1 MQPEEE
7 IGLYSG
13 QTVAL
18 FSFIFTFVVC
28 KKMKA
33 QTSSGTIADYHAILP
48 KLDKKRDPVQDIAK
62 GIGML
67 FVIFLHTTTLYTVG
81 GRDTVPS
88 GLFTIL
94 FLALMGYMMPFFF
107 MISGYNYKPGT
118 LSYRDS
124 VRKRA
129 KQLLVPLFN
138 YTIVIWII
146 LGAYL
151 CLRGETDPWTLFKSY
166 IAYWLTDPLAGWVGL
181 DASRTL
187 VAQAVGPTWFIKCL
201 MVAYLIF
208 AAVAP
213 AAVQKRGTM
222 FSAIV
227 GLIFLSYIITVFVD
241 NLPWD
246 AEIAPA
252 AAALMLIG
260 FLMRKHDLFGE
271 RHSNRKWNTINA
283 LVALAL
289 LTYLQVKVPGVG
301 MISGGR
307 INFQMG
313 AVEVFITLICGV
325 LGTVFLMNVSK
336 ILVKVK
342 GLNDFLAYV
351 GQNSLTVLILHGAV
365 MRIYSDIFGLT
376 GTPAGS
382 FGLTNLYVF
391 LLTLLTSVLLIYL
404 KGLINVKIRL

>member
-1 MQPEEE
+1 
-7 IGLYSG
+7 
-13 QTVAL
+13 
-18 FSFIFTFVVC
+18 
-28 KKMKA
+28 MKA
-33 QTSSGTIADYHAILP
+33 KFFSNILADYHVILP

-67 FVIFLHTTTLYTVG
+67 FVIFLHTTTLFTIG

-88 GLFTIL
+88 GLVTIL

-107 MISGYNYKPGT
+107 LISGYNFKPGT
-118 LSYRDS
+118 LTYGESI
-124 VRKRA
+124 RKRA

-138 YTIVIWII
+138 YTIIIWII

-151 CLRGETDPWTLFKSY
+151 CLRGETDAWTLFKSY

-201 MVAYLIF
+201 MVSYLIF
-208 AAVAP
+208 AAVAS
-213 AAVQKRGTM
+213 VSSKKHGTM
-222 FSAIV
+222 FSAVV
-227 GLIFLSYIITVFVD
+227 GLVFLSYIITVFVD

-252 AAALMLIG
+252 AAAMMLIG
-260 FLMRKHDLFGE
+260 LLMRKRDLFGE
-271 RHSNRKWNTINA
+271 RHSNTKWNILNT

-313 AVEVFITLICGV
+313 AIEVFITMVCGV
-325 LGTVFLMNVSK
+325 LGTVFLMNASK
-336 ILVKVK
+336 LLVKVK
-342 GLNDFLAYV
+342 GLNAFLAYV
-351 GQNSLTVLILHGAV
+351 GQNSLTVLILHGPV

-391 LLTLLTSVLLIYL
+391 LLTLLTSVLFIYL
-404 KGLINVKIRL
+404 KGLVNEKVRSRNPA

>member
-1 MQPEEE
+1 
-7 IGLYSG
+7 
-13 QTVAL
+13 
-18 FSFIFTFVVC
+18 
-28 KKMKA
+28 MKA
-33 QTSSGTIADYHAILP
+33 KTPSVTTAGYHVILP

-62 GIGML
+62 GFGML
-67 FVIFLHTTTLYTVG
+67 FVIFLHTTTLFTVG

-88 GLFTIL
+88 GLVTIL
-94 FLALMGYMMPFFF
+94 FLSLMGYMMPFFF
-107 MISGYNYKPGT
+107 LISGYNYKPGN

-129 KQLLVPLFN
+129 RQLLVPLFN
-138 YTIVIWII
+138 YTVVIWII
-146 LGAYL
+146 LGTYL
-151 CLRGETDPWTLFKSY
+151 CLRGETDPWTVFKSY

-187 VAQAVGPTWFIKCL
+187 VAQTVGPTWFIKCL

-213 AAVQKRGTM
+213 AAVKKHGTM

-227 GLIFLSYIITVFVD
+227 GLVFLTYIITLFVD
-241 NLPWD
+241 DLPWD

-252 AAALMLIG
+252 AAAMMLIG
-260 FLMRKHDLFGE
+260 ILMRKRDLFGE
-271 RHSNRKWNTINA
+271 RHSNTKWNIINS
-283 LVALAL
+283 LVALAIL
-289 LTYLQVKVPGVG
+289 VYLQVKATGVG

-307 INFQMG
+307 INYQMG
-313 AVEVFITLICGV
+313 PVEVFITMVCGV
-325 LGTVFLMNVSK
+325 LGTYFLMNISK
-336 ILVKVK
+336 LLVKVK
-342 GLNDFLAYV
+342 GLNAFLAYV
-351 GQNSLTVLILHGAV
+351 GQNSLIVLILHGPI

-391 LLTLLTSVLLIYL
+391 LLTLLTSVLFIYL
-404 KGLINVKIRL
+404 KGLINSKSR

>member
-1 MQPEEE
+1 
-7 IGLYSG
+7 
-13 QTVAL
+13 
-18 FSFIFTFVVC
+18 
-28 KKMKA
+28 MKA
-33 QTSSGTIADYHAILP
+33 KTSSTTNDYHVILP

-67 FVIFLHTTTLYTVG
+67 FVIFLHTTTLFTVG

-88 GLFTIL
+88 GLVTIL
-94 FLALMGYMMPFFF
+94 FLSIMGYMMPFFF

-151 CLRGETDPWTLFKSY
+151 CLRGETGPWTLFKSY

-187 VAQAVGPTWFIKCL
+187 VAQAVGPTWFIQCL
-201 MVAYLIF
+201 MVSYLIF

-213 AAVQKRGTM
+213 YAVQKHGTM

-227 GLIFLSYIITVFVD
+227 GLVFLSYIITLFVD

-252 AAALMLIG
+252 AAAMMLIG
-260 FLMRKHDLFGE
+260 FLMRKRELFGE
-271 RHSNRKWNTINA
+271 RHSNTKWNTINA
-283 LVALAL
+283 LVAVAILVH
-289 LTYLQVKVPGVG
+289 LQMKVPGVG

-313 AVEVFITLICGV
+313 AVEVFLTMICGV
-325 LGTVFLMNVSK
+325 LGTYFLMYFSK
-336 ILVKVK
+336 LLMKVK
-342 GLNDFLAYV
+342 GLNAFLAYV
-351 GQNSLTVLILHGAV
+351 GQNSLIVLILHGPI

-376 GTPAGS
+376 GSPAGS

-391 LLTLLTSVLLIYL
+391 LLTLLTSVLFIYL
-404 KGLINVKIRL
+404 KGLINSKIKRK

>member
-1 MQPEEE
+1 
-7 IGLYSG
+7 
-13 QTVAL
+13 
-18 FSFIFTFVVC
+18 
-28 KKMKA
+28 MKA
-33 QTSSGTIADYHAILP
+33 KTPSVTTAGYHVILP

-62 GIGML
+62 GFGML
-67 FVIFLHTTTLYTVG
+67 FVIFLHTTTLFTVG

-88 GLFTIL
+88 GLVTIL
-94 FLALMGYMMPFFF
+94 FLSLMGYMMPFFF
-107 MISGYNYKPGT
+107 LISGYNYKPGN

-129 KQLLVPLFN
+129 RQLLVPLFN
-138 YTIVIWII
+138 YTVVIWII
-146 LGAYL
+146 LGTYL
-151 CLRGETDPWTLFKSY
+151 CLRGETDPWTVFKSY

-187 VAQAVGPTWFIKCL
+187 VAQTVGPTWFIKCL

-213 AAVQKRGTM
+213 AVVKKHGTM

-227 GLIFLSYIITVFVD
+227 GLVFLTYIITLFVD
-241 NLPWD
+241 DLPWD

-252 AAALMLIG
+252 AAAMMLIG
-260 FLMRKHDLFGE
+260 ILMRKRDLFGE
-271 RHSNRKWNTINA
+271 RHSNTKWNIINS
-283 LVALAL
+283 LVALAIL
-289 LTYLQVKVPGVG
+289 VYLQVKATGVG

-307 INFQMG
+307 INYQMG
-313 AVEVFITLICGV
+313 PVEVFITMVCGV
-325 LGTVFLMNVSK
+325 LGTYFLMNISK
-336 ILVKVK
+336 LLVKVK
-342 GLNDFLAYV
+342 GLNAFLAYV
-351 GQNSLTVLILHGAV
+351 GQNSLIVLILHGPI

-391 LLTLLTSVLLIYL
+391 LLTLLTSVLFIYL
-404 KGLINVKIRL
+404 KGLINSKSR

>member
-1 MQPEEE
+1 
-7 IGLYSG
+7 
-13 QTVAL
+13 
-18 FSFIFTFVVC
+18 
-28 KKMKA
+28 MKA
-33 QTSSGTIADYHAILP
+33 KTSSTTNDYHVILP

-67 FVIFLHTTTLYTVG
+67 FVIFLHTTTLFTVG

-88 GLFTIL
+88 GLVTIL
-94 FLALMGYMMPFFF
+94 FLSIMGYMMPFFF

-151 CLRGETDPWTLFKSY
+151 CLRGETGPWTLFKSY

-187 VAQAVGPTWFIKCL
+187 VAQAVGPTWFIQCL
-201 MVAYLIF
+201 MVSYLIF

-213 AAVQKRGTM
+213 YAVQKHGTM

-227 GLIFLSYIITVFVD
+227 GLVFLSYIITLFVD

-252 AAALMLIG
+252 AAAMMLIG
-260 FLMRKHDLFGE
+260 FLMRKRELFGE
-271 RHSNRKWNTINA
+271 RHSNTKWNTINA
-283 LVALAL
+283 LVALAIL
-289 LTYLQVKVPGVG
+289 VHLQMKVPGVG

-313 AVEVFITLICGV
+313 AVEVFLTMICGV
-325 LGTVFLMNVSK
+325 LGTYFLMYFSK
-336 ILVKVK
+336 LLMKVK
-342 GLNDFLAYV
+342 GLNAFLAYV
-351 GQNSLTVLILHGAV
+351 GQNSLIVLILHGPI

-376 GTPAGS
+376 GSPAGS

-391 LLTLLTSVLLIYL
+391 LLTLLTSVLFIYL
-404 KGLINVKIRL
+404 KGLINSKIKRK

>member
-1 MQPEEE
+1 
-7 IGLYSG
+7 
-13 QTVAL
+13 
-18 FSFIFTFVVC
+18 
-28 KKMKA
+28 MKA
-33 QTSSGTIADYHAILP
+33 KTPSVTTAGYHVILP

-62 GIGML
+62 GFGML
-67 FVIFLHTTTLYTVG
+67 FVIFLHTTTLFTVG

-88 GLFTIL
+88 GVVTIL
-94 FLALMGYMMPFFF
+94 FLSLMGYMMPFFF
-107 MISGYNYKPGT
+107 LISGYNYKPGN

-129 KQLLVPLFN
+129 RQLLVPLFN
-138 YTIVIWII
+138 YTVVIWII
-146 LGAYL
+146 LGTYL
-151 CLRGETDPWTLFKSY
+151 CLRGETDPWTVFKSY

-187 VAQAVGPTWFIKCL
+187 VAQTVGPTWFIKCL

-213 AAVQKRGTM
+213 AAVKKHGTM

-227 GLIFLSYIITVFVD
+227 GLVFLTYIITLFVD
-241 NLPWD
+241 DLPWD

-252 AAALMLIG
+252 AAAMMLIG
-260 FLMRKHDLFGE
+260 ILMRKRDLFGE
-271 RHSNRKWNTINA
+271 RHSNTKWNIINS
-283 LVALAL
+283 LVALAIL
-289 LTYLQVKVPGVG
+289 VYLQVKATGVG

-307 INFQMG
+307 INYQMG
-313 AVEVFITLICGV
+313 PVEVFITMVCGV
-325 LGTVFLMNVSK
+325 LGTYFLMNISK
-336 ILVKVK
+336 LLVKVK
-342 GLNDFLAYV
+342 GLNAFLAYV
-351 GQNSLTVLILHGAV
+351 GQNSLIVLILHGPI

-391 LLTLLTSVLLIYL
+391 LLTLLTSVLFIYL
-404 KGLINVKIRL
+404 KGLINSKSR

>member
-1 MQPEEE
+1 ME
-7 IGLYSG
+7 
-13 QTVAL
+13 A
-18 FSFIFTFVVC
+18 
-28 KKMKA
+28 KA
-33 QTSSGTIADYHAILP
+33 SSGTIAGYQKILP

-88 GLFTIL
+88 GLVTIL
-94 FLALMGYMMPFFF
+94 FLSLMGYMMPFFF
-107 MISGYNYKPGT
+107 MISGYNFKPGT
-118 LSYRDS
+118 LSYGES

-129 KQLLVPLFN
+129 KQLLVPLLK
-138 YTIVIWII
+138 YTIIIWII

-201 MVAYLIF
+201 MVSYLIF

-213 AAVQKRGTM
+213 AAVQKHGTM

-227 GLIFLSYIITVFVD
+227 GLVFLSYIITLFVD
-241 NLPWD
+241 DLPWD

-252 AAALMLIG
+252 AAAMMLIG
-260 FLMRKHDLFGE
+260 YMMRKRELFGE
-271 RHSNRKWNTINA
+271 RHKNSKWNTINA
-283 LVALAL
+283 LVALAIL
-289 LTYLQVKVPGVG
+289 VHLQVKVPGVG

-313 AVEVFITLICGV
+313 AVEVFITMVCGV
-325 LGTVFLMNVSK
+325 IGTIFLMNISRL
-336 ILVKVK
+336 LVKVK
-342 GLNDFLAYV
+342 GLDAFLAYV
-351 GQNSLTVLILHGAV
+351 GQNSLTVLILHGPI

-382 FGLTNLYVF
+382 FGLTNLYIF
-391 LLTLLTSVLLIYL
+391 LLTLLTSMLFIYL
-404 KGLINVKIRL
+404 MGLVNTKVKL

>member
-1 MQPEEE
+1 MLPGNKRFFFF
-7 IGLYSG
+7 IHLY
-13 QTVAL
+13 
-18 FSFIFTFVVC
+18 VV
-28 KKMKA
+28 KNDMKA
-33 QTSSGTIADYHAILP
+33 KPFSSILADYHVILP

-67 FVIFLHTTTLYTVG
+67 FVIFLHTTTLFTTG

-88 GLFTIL
+88 GLVTIL
-94 FLALMGYMMPFFF
+94 FLSLMGYMMPFFF
-107 MISGYNYKPGT
+107 LISGYNFKPGT
-118 LSYRDS
+118 LTYRES
-124 VRKRA
+124 VRKRV

-151 CLRGETDPWTLFKSY
+151 CLRGETDAWTLFKSY
-166 IAYWLTDPLAGWVGL
+166 IAYWLTDPLAGWIGL

-201 MVAYLIF
+201 MVSYLIF

-213 AAVQKRGTM
+213 ASLKKHGTM

-227 GLIFLSYIITVFVD
+227 GLVFLSYIITVFVD

-252 AAALMLIG
+252 AAAMMLIG
-260 FLMRKHDLFGE
+260 FLMRKRDLFGE
-271 RHSNRKWNTINA
+271 RHSNTKWNIINT

-313 AVEVFITLICGV
+313 AIEVFITMVCGV

-336 ILVKVK
+336 LLVKVK
-342 GLNDFLAYV
+342 GLDAFLAYV
-351 GQNSLTVLILHGAV
+351 GQNSLTVLILHGPV
-365 MRIYSDIFGLT
+365 MRIYSDIFALT
-376 GTPAGS
+376 GKPAGS

-391 LLTLLTSVLLIYL
+391 LLTLLTSVFFIYL
-404 KGLINVKIRL
+404 KGLVNEKVRSKSKK

>member
-1 MQPEEE
+1 ME
-7 IGLYSG
+7 
-13 QTVAL
+13 AN
-18 FSFIFTFVVC
+18 
-28 KKMKA
+28 
-33 QTSSGTIADYHAILP
+33 TSSGKIAHYHVILP
-48 KLDKKRDPVQDIAK
+48 KLDTKRDPVQDIAK

-88 GLFTIL
+88 GLVTIL
-94 FLALMGYMMPFFF
+94 FLSLMGYMMPFYFL
-107 MISGYNYKPGT
+107 ISGFNYKPG
-118 LSYRDS
+118 LSYGQS

-129 KQLLVPLFN
+129 RQLLVPLVN
-138 YTIVIWII
+138 YTIAIWII

-151 CLRGETDPWTLFKSY
+151 CLRGETDAWTLFKSY

-201 MVAYLIF
+201 MVSYLIF

-213 AAVQKRGTM
+213 AAVKKHGTM

-227 GLIFLSYIITVFVD
+227 GLVFLTYIITLFVD
-241 NLPWD
+241 DLPWD

-252 AAALMLIG
+252 AAAMMLIG
-260 FLMRKHDLFGE
+260 ILMRKRELFGA
-271 RHSNRKWNTINA
+271 RHSNAMWNTINS

-289 LTYLQVKVPGVG
+289 LVHLQVKVPGVG

-313 AVEVFITLICGV
+313 AVEVFITMVCGV
-325 LGTVFLMNVSK
+325 LGTYFLMNVGK
-336 ILVKVK
+336 LLVKVK
-342 GLNDFLAYV
+342 GLNAFLAYT
-351 GQNSLTVLILHGAV
+351 GQNSLTVLILHGPI
-365 MRIYSDIFGLT
+365 MRIYADIFGLT

-382 FGLTNLYVF
+382 FGLTNLYIF
-391 LLTLLTSVLLIYL
+391 LLTLLTSVLFIYL
-404 KGLINVKIRL
+404 KGLINSRSRG

>member
-1 MQPEEE
+1 
-7 IGLYSG
+7 
-13 QTVAL
+13 
-18 FSFIFTFVVC
+18 
-28 KKMKA
+28 MKA
-33 QTSSGTIADYHAILP
+33 KTPSVTTAGYHVILP

-62 GIGML
+62 GFGML
-67 FVIFLHTTTLYTVG
+67 FVIFLHTTTLFTVG

-88 GLFTIL
+88 GLVTIL
-94 FLALMGYMMPFFF
+94 FLSLMGYMMPFFF
-107 MISGYNYKPGT
+107 LISGYNYKPGN

-129 KQLLVPLFN
+129 RQLLVPLFN
-138 YTIVIWII
+138 YTVVIWII
-146 LGAYL
+146 LGTYL
-151 CLRGETDPWTLFKSY
+151 CLRGETDPWTVFKSY

-187 VAQAVGPTWFIKCL
+187 VAQTVGPTWFIKCL

-213 AAVQKRGTM
+213 AAVKKHGTM

-227 GLIFLSYIITVFVD
+227 GLVFLTYIITLFVD
-241 NLPWD
+241 DLPWD

-252 AAALMLIG
+252 AAAMMLIG
-260 FLMRKHDLFGE
+260 ILMRKRDLFGE
-271 RHSNRKWNTINA
+271 RHSNTKWNIINS
-283 LVALAL
+283 LVALAIL
-289 LTYLQVKVPGVG
+289 IYLQVKATGVG

-307 INFQMG
+307 INYQMG
-313 AVEVFITLICGV
+313 PVEVFLTMVCGV
-325 LGTVFLMNVSK
+325 LGTFFLMNISK
-336 ILVKVK
+336 LLVKVK
-342 GLNDFLAYV
+342 GLNAFLAYV
-351 GQNSLTVLILHGAV
+351 GQNSLIVLILHGPI

-391 LLTLLTSVLLIYL
+391 LLTLLTSVLFIYL
-404 KGLINVKIRL
+404 KGLINSKSR

>member
-1 MQPEEE
+1 
-7 IGLYSG
+7 
-13 QTVAL
+13 
-18 FSFIFTFVVC
+18 
-28 KKMKA
+28 MKA
-33 QTSSGTIADYHAILP
+33 KTPSVTTAGYHVILP

-62 GIGML
+62 GFGML
-67 FVIFLHTTTLYTVG
+67 FVIFLHTTTLFTVG

-88 GLFTIL
+88 GLVTIL
-94 FLALMGYMMPFFF
+94 FLSLMGYMMPFFF
-107 MISGYNYKPGT
+107 LISGYNYKPGN

-129 KQLLVPLFN
+129 RQLLVPLFN
-138 YTIVIWII
+138 YTVVIWII
-146 LGAYL
+146 LGTYL
-151 CLRGETDPWTLFKSY
+151 CLRGETDPWTVFKSY

-187 VAQAVGPTWFIKCL
+187 VAQTVGPTWFIKCL

-213 AAVQKRGTM
+213 AAVKKHGTM

-227 GLIFLSYIITVFVD
+227 GLVFLTYIITLFVD
-241 NLPWD
+241 DLPWD

-252 AAALMLIG
+252 AAAMMLIG
-260 FLMRKHDLFGE
+260 ILMRKRDLFGE
-271 RHSNRKWNTINA
+271 RHSNTKWNIINS
-283 LVALAL
+283 LVALAIL
-289 LTYLQVKVPGVG
+289 IYLQVKATGVG

-307 INFQMG
+307 INYQMG
-313 AVEVFITLICGV
+313 PVEVFITMVCGV
-325 LGTVFLMNVSK
+325 LGTYFLMNISK
-336 ILVKVK
+336 LLVKVK
-342 GLNDFLAYV
+342 GLNAFLAYV
-351 GQNSLTVLILHGAV
+351 GQNSLIVLILHGPI

-391 LLTLLTSVLLIYL
+391 LLTLLTSVLFIYL
-404 KGLINVKIRL
+404 KGLINIKSR

>member
-1 MQPEEE
+1 
-7 IGLYSG
+7 
-13 QTVAL
+13 
-18 FSFIFTFVVC
+18 
-28 KKMKA
+28 MKA
-33 QTSSGTIADYHAILP
+33 KTSSTTNDYHVILP

-67 FVIFLHTTTLYTVG
+67 FVIFLHTTTLFTVG

-88 GLFTIL
+88 GLVTIL
-94 FLALMGYMMPFFF
+94 FLSIMGYMMPFFF

-151 CLRGETDPWTLFKSY
+151 CLRGETGPWTLFKSY

-187 VAQAVGPTWFIKCL
+187 VAQAVGPTWFIQCL
-201 MVAYLIF
+201 MVSYLIF

-213 AAVQKRGTM
+213 YAVQKHGTM

-227 GLIFLSYIITVFVD
+227 GLVFLSYIITLFVD

-252 AAALMLIG
+252 AAAMMLIG
-260 FLMRKHDLFGE
+260 FLMRKRELFGE
-271 RHSNRKWNTINA
+271 RHSNTKWNTINA
-283 LVALAL
+283 LVALAIL
-289 LTYLQVKVPGVG
+289 VHLQMKVPGVG

-313 AVEVFITLICGV
+313 AVEVFLTMICGV
-325 LGTVFLMNVSK
+325 LGTYFLMYFSK
-336 ILVKVK
+336 LLMKVK
-342 GLNDFLAYV
+342 GLNAFLAYV
-351 GQNSLTVLILHGAV
+351 GQNSLIVLILHGPI

-376 GTPAGS
+376 GSPAGS

-391 LLTLLTSVLLIYL
+391 LLTLLTTVLFIYL
-404 KGLINVKIRL
+404 KGLINSKIKRK